1 MSSVEYRALDSRSAL
16 AGSVTPQPTFS
27 TQPSAVM
34 NIDAQLVKTLR
45 EKTNAGLMECKRALA
60 ETKGD
65 LELAIDV
72 LRKKGAASAAKKA
85 DREAKDGIIAQ
96 AILPGSKVG
105 VLVEVNCETDFV
117 AKNDAFKAF
126 CDELARKIAAD
137 PGADLESDRIA
148 AVQRIGENILIRRSQ
163 RLEVAGNGL
172 VAAYIHTG
180 GKVGVLVEV
189 GAEKEATPQNDEF
202 KQLVR
207 DITLQIAAANPICVD
222 RTQVPAALI
231 ERERDVYRGQVPP
244 GKPANIVE
252 KIVDG
257 KMDKF
262 FSASCLI
269 DQAFIKNPDQTISQ
283 LLAEKSKALGENLS
297 IRGFVRFMVGE
308 QIAAA

>member
-1 MSSVEYRALDSRSAL
+1 M
-16 AGSVTPQPTFS
+16 
-27 TQPSAVM
+27 SAV
-34 NIDAQLVKTLR
+34 IDAQLVKTLR
-45 EKTNAGLMECKRALA
+45 EKTNAGLMECKRALT
-60 ETKGD
+60 ETNGD
-65 LELAIDV
+65 LEAAIDA

-85 DREAKDGIIAQ
+85 DREAKDGTIAQ

-117 AKNDAFKAF
+117 AKNDSFKGF
-126 CDELARKIAAD
+126 CEEIAKKIASS
-137 PGADLESDRIA
+137 PGADFEADRIT
-148 AVQRIGENILIRRSQ
+148 AVQKIGENILIRRSE
-163 RLEVAGNGL
+163 RIEVAGNGL

-189 GAEKEATPQNDEF
+189 GSEHEATAQNEDF

-222 RTQVPAALI
+222 RTQVPAALA
-231 ERERDVYRGQVPP
+231 EREREVYRGQVPP

-262 FSASCLI
+262 FSSSCLI
-269 DQAFIKNPDQTISQ
+269 DQAFIKNPDQTSSQ
-283 LLAEKSKALGENLS
+283 LLAEKSKTLGEKLS
-297 IRGFVRFMVGE
+297 IRRFVRFMVGE
-308 QIAAA
+308 AVAVA